1 MIAFVLSGGGN
12 RGALQ
17 AGALQAL
24 FAHGIQPDLIVGTSA
39 GALNGAYIALFPSL
53 EGANRLADIW
63 RNVRRKDVFPG
74 NLLTMAWRFVTGK
87 DSLFDNKAL
96 RRFVERH
103 LPPDR
108 TTFGDLS
115 VPLYVTGANINTGT
129 LFLFGEDPTASLTE
143 AVMISSAIP
152 PELPPIEFN
161 GYQYLDGGLVS
172 VVPIE
177 IAMEKGATE
186 IYAINLSYAGDPQP
200 AVHGVWNIVQRSLTT
215 LIYQQLVDDLEKAA
229 EAGDAL
235 DLHHISIQTFADLP
249 LTDFDHMAEMVEEG
263 RRVTEDYLAHPQPTT
278 TRAAIQA
285 QVLGPAE
292 APPPPGARIYVPGRR
307 RQPRTR

>member
-39 GALNGAYIALFPSL
+39 GALNGAYVALSPTL
-53 EGANRLADIW
+53 EGANQLADIW
-63 RNVRRKDVFPG
+63 RSVRKEEAFPG
-74 NLLTMAWRFVTGK
+74 NLLTMAWRFITGK
-87 DSLFDNKAL
+87 DSLFDNQAL
-96 RRFVERH
+96 RRFVEQN

-108 TTFGDLS
+108 PTFGDVL
-115 VPLYVTGANINTGT
+115 VPLYVTGANINTHT
-129 LFLFGEDPTASLTE
+129 LYLFGEDPTARLVD

-161 GYQYLDGGLVS
+161 GYQYLDGGLVT

-177 IAMEKGATE
+177 IAIEKGATE
-186 IYAINLSYAGDPQP
+186 IYAINVSYAGAPQP
-200 AVHGVWNIVQRSLTT
+200 PVHGVWNIAQRSITT
-215 LIYQQLVDDLEKAA
+215 LIYQQLVDDLEEAA

-235 DLHHISIQTFADLP
+235 DLHHISIQAFADLP
-249 LTDFDHMAEMVEEG
+249 LTDFDHMAEMVDAG
-263 RRVTEDYLAHPQPTT
+263 HRLTEDYLAHPQPTT
-278 TRAAIQA
+278 RDLVRAQA
-285 QVLGPAE
+285 PGVTE
-292 APPPPGARIYVPGRR
+292 APPPPGARIYVPRKRR
-307 RQPRTR
+307 NQ